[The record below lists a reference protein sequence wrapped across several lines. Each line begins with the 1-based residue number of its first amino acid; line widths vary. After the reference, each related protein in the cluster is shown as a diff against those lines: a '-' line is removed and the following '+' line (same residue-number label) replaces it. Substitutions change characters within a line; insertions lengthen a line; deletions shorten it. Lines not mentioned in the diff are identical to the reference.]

1 MQLTER
7 KIPASSKIHNSKT
20 PSTKRVS
27 IASMEPRSARIE
39 QDDDEDLKRALQM
52 SLDDMKG
59 GGGYVPHSQPP
70 KAPESRPAPKPAV
83 SIAAPNTADDEDE
96 ELKAAIAASL
106 RDMEEQKAKASWAA
120 PAAPTGGA
128 ATGYPAVIE
137 RPDHELSP
145 AEAENISLFAT
156 LVDRLQT
163 QPPGTILREPQIQEL
178 YESIGALR
186 PKLAR
191 TFGETMSKY
200 GTLWDGLYLGKK
212 LTAF

>member
-1 MQLTER
+1 M
-7 KIPASSKIHNSKT
+7 
-20 PSTKRVS
+20 
-27 IASMEPRSARIE
+27 E
-39 QDDDEDLKRALQM
+39 QDDDEDLKKALQM

-59 GGGYVPHSQPP
+59 GGGYVPHPQQHQKHQTQYQQPT
-70 KAPESRPAPKPAV
+70 KVPESTPVKSTPAPV
-83 SIAAPNTADDEDE
+83 AATDDEDE

-106 RDMEEQKAKASWAA
+106 RDMEEQKAKATWSMPSASASSAA
-120 PAAPTGGA
+120 AGTPAR
-128 ATGYPAVIE
+128 IE

-191 TFGETMSKY
+191 TFGETMSRY
-200 GTLWDGLYLGKK
+200 GTLIFNPLLVEARNM